1 MGLILEGAVSEPNFF
16 IVAAGVLGFFFT
28 VTAFMCWINT
38 LSPAFERS
46 LALGAICFVPPL
58 AFLWGWS
65 KAAEN
70 KQKANMLVWSA
81 CVIPMI
87 AFLIFLPDISAS
99 LSESLVEGMKHVH
112 EM

>member
-1 MGLILEGAVSEPNFF
+1 MALILESAVSEPDFF
-16 IVAAGVLGFFFT
+16 IVAAAVLGFFFT

-46 LALGAICFVPPL
+46 LIWGALCFVPPI
-58 AFLWGWS
+58 AFLWGWA

-70 KQKANMLVWSA
+70 KQKANMLVWSV

-87 AFLIFLPDISAS
+87 AFLIFLPNISES
-99 LSESLVEGMKHVH
+99 VNESLVEGMKHIH
-112 EM
+112 E